1 MIDILHNFGLCV
13 SYLERTNSEA
23 RAADQ
28 LGTDLPDIDIDLF
41 FHFVANNVDHNSGT
55 INDTFNHIGAIACTT
70 NAKMYQLP
78 AIKRTTIKRSEIIK
92 TAKPER
98 KFLDFSYDIKPLKV
112 FKDIC
117 CNVTLGKTKVLS
129 NLWQYLWLV
138 SPMKPLWNGFIK
150 AFHESH
156 RPSKTAIHFEPMID
170 IPSSDFSCIYSTM
183 SFVSDLARK
192 YGHDPVLAFDQP
204 LYWKAMEITIHKQQK
219 SSFIKMVIM
228 LCTFHTCIHFY
239 GSISSIMAGYD
250 TQSLLELTY
259 AEHTTP
265 HILSSKAFDHAT

>member
-192 YGHDPVLAFDQP
+192 YGHDPVLKSQYTNNKKALSLKWSLCFVHFIHAYIFMVQSALSWLAMILN
-204 LYWKAMEITIHKQQK
+204 LYW
-219 SSFIKMVIM
+219 
-228 LCTFHTCIHFY
+228 
-239 GSISSIMAGYD
+239 
-250 TQSLLELTY
+250 SLLMLSIL
-259 AEHTTP
+259 P
-265 HILSSKAFDHAT
+265 HIFFPVKPLTMQLELI